1 MYIIILI
8 LLLAPYII
16 SYFLYK
22 KGMKWYKI
30 GVALSFLFWITSIIT
45 VALADKFITDIDLPL
60 FFFYYYVWML
70 WFYLG
75 LLGVC
80 VVFWL
85 YTIIKK

>member
-1 MYIIILI
+1 MFLIIIIL
-8 LLLAPYII
+8 LMAPYII

-30 GVALSFLFWITSIIT
+30 GVVLSFLFWITSIIT
-45 VALADKFITDIDLPL
+45 VTLEDKFNTEVDLFL
-60 FFFYYYVWML
+60 FFYYYAWML

>member
-1 MYIIILI
+1 MYLIILI
-8 LLLAPYII
+8 LFLVPYIV

-22 KGMKWYKI
+22 RRINWYKI
-30 GVALSFLFWITSIIT
+30 GVALSFLFWITSIIAVT
-45 VALADKFITDIDLPL
+45 LADKFITDIDLS
-60 FFFYYYVWML
+60 FIFYYIWMF

-80 VVFWL
+80 AVFWL